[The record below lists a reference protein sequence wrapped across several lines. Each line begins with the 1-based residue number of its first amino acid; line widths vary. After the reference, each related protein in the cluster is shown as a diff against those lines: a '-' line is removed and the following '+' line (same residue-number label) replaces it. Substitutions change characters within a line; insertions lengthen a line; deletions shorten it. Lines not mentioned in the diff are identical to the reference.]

1 MQTKIVRWKRLVIY
15 IALVAAIS
23 ILPAFGGRL
32 PANAASS
39 QRLAAHALRA
49 TCLGNGHA
57 TIDVHRETGR
67 INFVGTE
74 ADKPIRLPVAL
85 PAEGTPEAVARAYL
99 SVCGSL
105 FGLRDQAS
113 ELTVMT
119 SETDERG
126 RSFVRFQQVY
136 QGVPILG
143 GEIIVQ
149 ANAKQ
154 HIVSVNGEV
163 LPDIKIN
170 TTPTVDAA
178 TARQRAL
185 TKVAKDYELSIDAL
199 TTSEPELWIYNPA
212 ILGGPGPRLD
222 RLVWRLEVTP
232 VELLPIREL
241 VLVDAHTGGVALH
254 FNQIDAARNRSVYD
268 NNNVRSNVLQ
278 NPANLRRTEGSAAS
292 GILDVDRAYDYTG
305 DTYDFYWS
313 RHRRDS
319 VDNAGMALISTT
331 RYCST
336 LSRDPCPYPNAFW
349 NGQQMVYGQGFVAD
363 DVVAHEMTHGVTGY
377 TSRLFYYYQ
386 SGAINEAFSD
396 IWGEFVD
403 LTNGKG
409 NDSPGVRWL
418 IGEDVPGGAA
428 RSMSNP
434 PAYRDPDRMTS
445 SFYDC
450 DVEERDN
457 GGVHTNSG
465 VGNKAAFLMVDGG
478 TFNGRT
484 VTGLGIPKVASI
496 FYEVQTRLLT
506 SASDYQDLY
515 NALQQA
521 CTNLI
526 GTNGITAADCQQVKN
541 AIDAVEMN
549 QQPRGCAAPEAPVC
563 DAGMPNHLFF
573 DDLENPSSGRWAT
586 GALVGS
592 NGWYYPQ
599 NSHSYR
605 FDATYATSGQY
616 NMWGYD
622 QGTRSDSFIRMT
634 SDITLPGGA
643 YMHFRHAHGFEDSS
657 TGAVMY
663 DGGVVEYSVDG
674 GASWSDASPLFIN
687 NGYNGTLSSSSD
699 NPLGGRRAFGGESNG
714 YISSRLDLRSLA
726 GRNVRFRFRIGTD
739 RDTDDLGWFI
749 DDIRIYTCSTS
760 APTPPPAPSPTPPPV
775 PSPTPTPA
783 PVARN
788 AYLPLVVKPSGW
800 QSLVF
805 TTFENDFPGPWQV
818 YDDDGDDYGEYF
830 WARRS
835 CRAFEGGF
843 SGWAVGGGANGSD
856 LGCGAN
862 YPNNANSSMDF
873 GPFNLANAS
882 AAELR
887 FKLWMN
893 TESNYDRA
901 CALASINAENWY
913 GTCWSGNSNGWVD
926 RRFDLSN
933 VYRLGNLMGH
943 SQVWVELWFVSDESI
958 TRAEGVYVD
967 NVELRWCPAGISCP
981 ATSSIE
987 PASEELIEFPMEVTR
1002 LRR

>member
-1 MQTKIVRWKRLVIY
+1 M
-15 IALVAAIS
+15 
-23 ILPAFGGRL
+23 
-32 PANAASS
+32 
-39 QRLAAHALRA
+39 

-57 TIDVHRETGR
+57 TINAHKETGR
-67 INFVGTE
+67 INFVGAE
-74 ADKPIRLPVAL
+74 ADKPIRLPGAL
-85 PAEGTPEAVARAYL
+85 PAEGTPEATARAYL
-99 SVCGSL
+99 SACGSL

-113 ELTVMT
+113 ELIVMT
-119 SETDERG
+119 SETEERG

-149 ANAKQ
+149 SDASQ
-154 HIVSVNGEV
+154 YILSVNGEI
-163 LPDIKIN
+163 LPDVKLN
-170 TTPTVDAA
+170 TTPTVDAEA
-178 TARQRAL
+178 ARQKAL
-185 TKVAKDYELSIDAL
+185 TKVAKGYELSVDEL

-212 ILGGPGPRLD
+212 ILGGPGPRLN
-222 RLVWRLEVTP
+222 RLVWRLDVTP

-241 VLVDAHTGGVALH
+241 VLVDAHTGGIALH

-268 NNNVRSNVLQ
+268 NNNVRSNTLQ

-319 VDNAGMALISTT
+319 IDNAGMALISTT

-336 LSRDPCPYPNAFW
+336 RSSDPCPYRNAFW

-363 DVVAHEMTHGVTGY
+363 DVVAHEMTHGVTGR

-409 NDSPGVRWL
+409 NDSSSVRWL
-418 IGEDVPGGAA
+418 VGEDIPGGAI

-434 PAYRDPDRMTS
+434 PAYGDPDRMTS
-445 SFYDC
+445 DRYWC
-450 DVEERDN
+450 NEEDN
-457 GGVHTNSG
+457 GGVHVNSG

-478 TFNGRT
+478 TFNRKT

-549 QQPRGCAAPEAPVC
+549 RQPSVCAAPEAPVC
-563 DAGMPNHLFF
+563 DTGTPNHLFF
-573 DDLENPSSGRWAT
+573 DDLENPASGRWTT
-586 GALVGS
+586 GALVGA
-592 NGWYYPQ
+592 NAWYYPQ
-599 NSHSYR
+599 NPNPYG
-605 FDATYATSGQY
+605 FDAAYATSGQY
-616 NMWGYD
+616 NMWGYNQPERGD
-622 QGTRSDSFIRMT
+622 YFIRMT
-634 SDITLPGGA
+634 SDVALPNGA
-643 YMHFRHAHGFEDSS
+643 YMHFRHAYGFEDSS
-657 TGAVMY
+657 TGASMY
-663 DGGVVEYSVDG
+663 DGGVVEYSTDG
-674 GASWSDASPLFIN
+674 GVNWNDAGSLFIN
-687 NGYNGTLSSSSD
+687 NGYNGTLSSGYG

-714 YISSRLDLRSLA
+714 YISSRLNLQSLA

-739 RDTDDLGWFI
+739 SSFDDYGWFI

-760 APTPPPAPSPTPPPV
+760 APTSTPTPSPTPLPTSTPTPSPTPLPTSTPIPSPTPPP
-775 PSPTPTPA
+775 TPTPSS
-783 PVARN
+783 RN
-788 AYLPLVVKPSGW
+788 VHLPLVMRPVPSGW
-800 QSLVF
+800 QQLVY
-805 TTFENDFPGPWQV
+805 TTFENDFPGPWRV
-818 YDDDGDDYGEYF
+818 YDDDGAVDGEYF

-843 SGWAVGGGANGSD
+843 SGWAVGGGENGRA
-856 LGCGAN
+856 LPCGAS
-862 YPNNANSSMDF
+862 YPNNANSSIDF
-873 GPFNLANAS
+873 GPFSLVNAS

-893 TESNYDRA
+893 TELNYDRV
-901 CALASINAENWY
+901 CALASVNAIDWY
-913 GTCWSGNSNGWVD
+913 GTCWSGNSNGWAD

-933 VYRLGNLMGH
+933 VYRLGNLIGRP
-943 SQVWVELWFVSDESI
+943 QVWVELWFVSDGNI
-958 TRAEGVYVD
+958 TRSEGVYVD
-967 NVELRWCPAGISCP
+967 NVELRWCPAGASCP
-981 ATSSIE
+981 ATSSVE
-987 PASEELIEFPMEVTR
+987 PASADLFEFPVEVTR
-1002 LRR
+1002 SR